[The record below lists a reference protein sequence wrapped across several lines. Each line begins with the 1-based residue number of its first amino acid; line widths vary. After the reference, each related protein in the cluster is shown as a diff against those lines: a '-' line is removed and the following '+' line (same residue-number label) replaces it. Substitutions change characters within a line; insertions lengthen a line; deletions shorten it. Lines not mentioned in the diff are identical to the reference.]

1 MGEENGY
8 NTLAIL
14 ALVFTFLFFPVGF
27 ILGIISLSQ
36 IKKTHEKGEWMAIV
50 SIVIGSIF
58 FLFFILMI
66 LIGIAWIGIRNTVN
80 EGDLYSSL
88 SYKCANTEVRV
99 IGIVNIMPEVYDVT
113 LSRGFNDG
121 NEIIGGVSLVF
132 TNRDNVGV
140 HIYDVP
146 GDIFEETI
154 RVSIPEEKLEN
165 PNKVDVIVY
174 FLDDYGNKQFCDNS
188 NSFEVY

>member
-1 MGEENGY
+1 MGEENRY

-80 EGDLYSSL
+80 EGGGSL
-88 SYKCANTEVRV
+88 PNLHERCISLKVMPTEVSKT
-99 IGIVNIMPEVYDVT
+99 MPEVFDVT
-113 LSRGFNDG
+113 LSRISGINDYT
-121 NEIIGGVSLVF
+121 IGGVKMIFSNDENGKYF
-132 TNRDNVGV
+132 
-140 HIYDVP
+140 YDAP

-154 RVSIPEEKLEN
+154 RVSIPEEDLEN
-165 PNKVDVIVY
+165 PNKVDVVVY
-174 FLDDYGNKQFCDNS
+174 FLDEEGNPEICS
-188 NSFEVY
+188 SSSSLSF